1 MQNFDDTQPIK
12 PVMIMPDDEPR
23 SGGPGCLLIGLVG
36 IGVIGFAGVII
47 ALAGFAGWTSGQ
59 RIAQTNATA
68 TTNAVIADQLNRIP
82 ADIASKNLVLLN
94 ARLQYLVTLTPA
106 VAGVNEI
113 VLTATALA
121 QPTATPQPTATQAA
135 VTAAATESATSIPLV
150 VDGSATPDLAPL
162 LQQAQSAVSTSDW
175 DTAIDTLDAIMGYD
189 PDFQTSAVNALMF
202 QALTSKALAM
212 YRGGDSSRLAE
223 ANQLTDRASLYGN
236 IETSEVNYESL
247 IASLYL
253 DAINAVGIDYNL
265 AIRKLTTLYNQAPTY
280 RDVFQLLVDQ
290 YIGYGDTQVA
300 IGQPCSAVA
309 QYQGALSLRDDITVV
324 GKRDSAQLA
333 CTNQQQ
339 GLIGGTL
346 DPNAT
351 PGGIAPVGV
360 APVGSQ

>member
-1 MQNFDDTQPIK
+1 MQNLDDTQPIK
-12 PVMIMPDDEPR
+12 PVMMMPEEEPR
-23 SGGPGCLLIGLVG
+23 SGGSGCLMIGLLG
-36 IGVIGFAGVII
+36 FGVVGFAGVII
-47 ALAGFAGWTSGQ
+47 ALAGFAGWSSGQ

-68 TTNAVIADQLNRIP
+68 TTNAVIADQMNRLP
-82 ADIASKNLVLLN
+82 ADIASKNLELVKV
-94 ARLQYLVTLTPA
+94 RLQYLITLTPA
-106 VAGVNEI
+106 VAGLDEI
-113 VLTATALA
+113 IVTATALA
-121 QPTATPQPTATQAA
+121 QPTMTPTPTATEPAVVAEETQA
-135 VTAAATESATSIPLV
+135 ATSIPLV
-150 VDGSATPDLAPL
+150 SEGSATPDLNPL
-162 LQQAQSAVSTSDW
+162 LQQAQAAVGTSDW

-189 PDFQTSAVNALMF
+189 PDFQTSTVNTLMF
-202 QALTSKALAM
+202 EALTSKALAM
-212 YRGGDSSRLAE
+212 YRGGDTSRLAE

-236 IETSEVNYESL
+236 IETTELNYESL

-265 AIRKLTTLYNQAPTY
+265 AIRKLTALYSQAPGY
-280 RDVFQLLVDQ
+280 RDVFQLLVSQ

-309 QYQGALSLRDDITVV
+309 QYQGALSLQDNASVV
-324 GKRDSAQLA
+324 AKRDAAQLA

-339 GLIGGTL
+339 GLIGTP